1 MTHAA
6 LVALVRDSSAFRRR
20 RRLQPAG
27 GEGDKLFPP
36 TYPGDGRD
44 SPPRHVFERRRID
57 GREAWCVLIDSVQSQ
72 ANRLEEALLRAAQ
85 AKRITLPRLE
95 VDFAPSGLNSIGSIS
110 SLETPHRVFDAIVRD
125 SELDGVVLSK
135 TKLGEG
141 LRKATLR
148 DASAILEASPSAL
161 LFGAWNSTGGG
172 GGLGAKF
179 TRAIVSE
186 IIGVDV
192 PVEEMAPDRRTGE
205 IEVRTAGR
213 RTGSRIDPL
222 GVLRSVEVFKGETGW
237 DLTEAAAGK
246 GAKRVRPSEVNHGN
260 IAPSV
265 TPLGITCAYAEQT
278 AVITLAGLRRLRF
291 GDYSARNSS
300 ARDDAARALIAA
312 LGLVALIEQD
322 AQGYALRS
330 RCDLV
335 CDGHAPLE
343 IVGFDGT
350 VTTLELTRDGAVAL
364 YAEAFH
370 AAQIQ
375 GFTLAAKPKIL
386 LPQDKLIHIVRE
398 SMNKALADEAE
409 GDDAGG

>member
-1 MTHAA
+1 MGITHAA
-6 LVALVRDSSAFRRR
+6 LVALVRDSSALRRR

-27 GEGDKLFPP
+27 GAADKLFPP
-36 TYPGDGRD
+36 TYPGEGRD
-44 SPPRHVFERRRID
+44 SPPRHVFERRRIH

-72 ANRLEEALLRAAQ
+72 ANRLEEALLRAAE
-85 AKRITLPRLE
+85 AKKIELPRLV
-95 VDFAPSGLNSIGSIS
+95 VDFAPCGLNSIGTIS
-110 SLETPHRVFDAIVRD
+110 SLEAPHRVFDAILRD
-125 SELDGVVLSK
+125 SMLDGVVLSK
-135 TKLGEG
+135 TDLGVA
-141 LRKATLR
+141 LRLATLR
-148 DASAILEASPSAL
+148 DASAVLETSPSAL

-186 IIGVDV
+186 IIVVDV

-222 GVLRSVEVFKGETGW
+222 GVLRSVEVFKGDSGW
-237 DLTEAAAGK
+237 DVTEAAVGK

-265 TPLGITCAYAEQT
+265 SPLGITCDYAEQT
-278 AVITLAGLRRLRF
+278 VVITLAGLRRLRF
-291 GDYSARNSS
+291 GGDSE
-300 ARDDAARALIAA
+300 RDDAGRALIAA

-335 CDGHAPLE
+335 CEGRAPLE

-350 VTTLELTRDGAVAL
+350 VKTFELSRDEAVAL
-364 YAEAFH
+364 YAEAVV
-370 AAQIQ
+370 AARAA
-375 GFTLAAKPKIL
+375 GFALAADPVRL

-409 GDDAGG
+409 GDDASG

>member
-1 MTHAA
+1 MTLTE
-6 LVALVRDSSAFRRR
+6 LVEHVQNSSAFRRR

-27 GEGDKLFPP
+27 GPGDKLFPP
-36 TYPGDGRD
+36 TYPGEGQGNP
-44 SPPRHVFERRRID
+44 PPRHVFERRRIN

-72 ANRLEEALLRAAQ
+72 ANRLEEALLRAAEEG
-85 AKRITLPRLE
+85 RIALPRLV
-95 VDFAPSGLNSIGSIS
+95 VDFAPSGLNSIGAIS
-110 SLETPHRVFDAIVRD
+110 SLDAPHRVFDAILRD
-125 SELDGVVLSK
+125 SLLDDVALSK
-135 TKLGEG
+135 TGLGEG
-141 LRKATLR
+141 LRRATLR
-148 DASAILEASPSAL
+148 NASAILEASPSAL
-161 LFGAWNSTGGG
+161 LFGAWNSTGEG

-205 IEVRTAGR
+205 VEVRTAGR

-222 GVLRSVEVFKGETGW
+222 GVLRSVKIFKGESGW
-237 DLTEAAAGK
+237 DVTEAAAGK
-246 GAKRVRPSEVNHGN
+246 RAKPVRPSEVNHGN

-291 GDYSARNSS
+291 GGTP
-300 ARDDAARALIAA
+300 ARDEAARALIAA

-335 CDGHAPLE
+335 CEGPSPLE
-343 IVGFDGT
+343 IVAFDGT
-350 VTTLELTRDGAVAL
+350 VTTLDVTRDEAVAL
-364 YAEAFH
+364 YAEAV
-370 AAQIQ
+370 AAARAA
-375 GFTLAAKPKIL
+375 GFGLAAEPVRL
-386 LPQDKLIHIVRE
+386 LPQEKLIHIVRE

-409 GDDAGG
+409 DDDAGG

>member
-1 MTHAA
+1 
-6 LVALVRDSSAFRRR
+6 VAIQYLSLLSLVRDSSAFRRR

-27 GEGDKLFPP
+27 GVGDKLFPP
-36 TYPGDGRD
+36 TYPGEGRD

-72 ANRLEEALLRAAQ
+72 ANRLEEALLRAAE
-85 AKRITLPRLE
+85 AGRITLPRLA
-95 VDFAPSGLNSIGSIS
+95 VDFGSSGLNSIGSIS
-110 SLETPHRVFDAIVRD
+110 SLEAPHRVFDAILRD
-125 SELDGVVLSK
+125 SMLDGVALSK
-135 TKLGEG
+135 TSLGDA
-141 LRKATLR
+141 LRRATLR
-148 DASAILEASPSAL
+148 DASTILEASPSAL

-172 GGLGAKF
+172 GGVGAKF

-222 GVLRSVEVFKGETGW
+222 GVLRSVEVFKGESGW
-237 DLTEAAAGK
+237 DVTEAAAGK

-265 TPLGITCAYAEQT
+265 SPLGITCGYAEQT

-291 GDYSARNSS
+291 GGSA
-300 ARDDAARALIAA
+300 ARDDAARALLAA

-335 CDGHAPLE
+335 CDGTAPLE
-343 IVGFDGT
+343 VVGFDGR
-350 VTTLELTRDGAVAL
+350 VTPLELTRDDAVTL
-364 YAEAFH
+364 YAEAI
-370 AAQIQ
+370 AAGREA
-375 GFTLAAKPKIL
+375 GFALAPEPVRL
-386 LPQDKLIHIVRE
+386 LPQEKLIHIVRE